1 VVLAAIFVMLAIY
14 WPVRHHQFV
23 NYDDGLYVFDNPVV
37 KHGLTWPGVQ
47 WAFTTLEVSNWHP
60 LTWLSHMVDVELFG
74 LENAGSHHI
83 VSVFIHALNTVLLFT
98 ALVRLTGSHWR
109 SAFVAV
115 VFCLHPLRVESVAW
129 IAERKD
135 VLSAFFGLGSI
146 LLYAQF
152 AQQGNWRNYALAL
165 LFFALSL
172 MAKPMLV
179 TLPCIFLLLDYWP
192 LQRWNR
198 IGGNRSATQLIVEKL
213 PLVIMTAW
221 SCWITVTAQ
230 RLGGSISPLEQIAID
245 ERVQNAIV
253 TYAAYLWKFLWPT
266 DLAVLYPH
274 PGDWESWRV
283 ALSAAVLL
291 AISVF
296 VAAMRRRAPA
306 LLTGWLWYLGT
317 LVPVIGLVQVG
328 VQAMADRYTYVPQ
341 IGLAIM
347 LAWSLPPLKRP
358 EFRAVIG
365 SLSVMILVTLSWM
378 TSRQVRYW
386 RDSISL
392 FERTISITSNNY
404 IAHHNLAYAYEKER
418 QYDKAIEMYERTLDI
433 KPDYVTGHNNL
444 GLLIA
449 GRDPDAGVYH
459 LRRAVELKPNS
470 SLLRSNLGLALAN
483 KGLLDEAIAELERAV
498 QIDPRD
504 AQAHV
509 NLGRVLTKKQKFP
522 EAIDHYLAALMIESD
537 KPDVHCDLG
546 VALAHEGD
554 LERAIAHFEAAL
566 KIQPDFEKAKTFR
579 AKAIEQL
586 QQLQAK
592 EPAAINSNDR

>member
-1 VVLAAIFVMLAIY
+1 MLAIY

-47 WAFTTLEVSNWHP
+47 WAFTTLEVSNWHQ
-60 LTWLSHMVDVELFG
+60 LTSLSHMLDLELFG
-74 LENAGSHHI
+74 KENPGSHHV

-109 SAFVAV
+109 SAVVAV
-115 VFCLHPLRVESVAW
+115 IFCLHPLRVESVAW

-152 AQQGNWRNYALAL
+152 AEQGNWRNYALMV
-165 LFFALSL
+165 LFFAFSL
-172 MAKPMLV
+172 MCKPMLV
-179 TLPCIFLLLDYWP
+179 TLPCILLLLDYWP
-192 LQRWNR
+192 LRRWNR
-198 IGGNRSATQLIVEKL
+198 IGGNRSATQLILEKL
-213 PLVIMTAW
+213 PLVVMTAW
-221 SCWITVTAQ
+221 SCWITVRAQ

-253 TYAAYLWKFLWPT
+253 TYAAYLGKFLWPT
-266 DLAVLYPH
+266 NLAVLYPH
-274 PGDWESWRV
+274 PGDWEPWRV

-296 VAAMRRRAPA
+296 VGAMRRKAPA
-306 LLTGWLWYLGT
+306 LLTGWLWYMGT

-347 LAWSLPPLKRP
+347 LAWSLPPPKRP
-358 EFRAVIG
+358 ESRAVIG
-365 SLSVMILVTLSWM
+365 ALSVMILVTLSWL

-392 FERTISITSNNY
+392 FEQTIAITSNNY

-483 KGLLDEAIAELERAV
+483 NGLLDEAIAELERAV

-509 NLGRVLTKKQKFP
+509 NLGRVLAKKLKFP

-566 KIQPDFEKAKTFR
+566 KIQPNFEKAKTFR

-586 QQLQAK
+586 QQQQ
-592 EPAAINSNDR
+592 AINSNDR